1 MLRIL
6 CVDDDGLVLSI
17 TSDLLRALGHEVV
30 EAIGG
35 TPATRTIEG
44 DDDFDLL
51 VTDIHMPGGPG
62 GPDLA
67 RLARRTH
74 PEMPVIFFSGVDQFT
89 PAQPGDQV
97 LRKPCTLGELQ
108 QAIAMAVP
116 PQSRIATL

>member
-35 TPATRTIEG
+35 APATRTIEEG
-44 DDDFDLL
+44 DGFDLL

-89 PAQPGDQV
+89 PAEAGDQV

-108 QAIAMAVP
+108 LAIEAVQP
-116 PQSRIATL
+116 RSGFATL